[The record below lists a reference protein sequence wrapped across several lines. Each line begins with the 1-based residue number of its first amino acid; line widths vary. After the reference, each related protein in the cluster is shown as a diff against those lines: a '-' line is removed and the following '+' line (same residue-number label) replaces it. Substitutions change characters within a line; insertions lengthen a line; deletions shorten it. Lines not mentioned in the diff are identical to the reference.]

1 MPNNPINHNQA
12 QQQEDNWRPLRFLNL
27 YRLTLAG
34 LLTVLSVTESKLH
47 VLGSSHPDL
56 FTYTCI
62 SWLLASIAFSF
73 ALRHRWLPSQMQ
85 LNIHMLTDIITI
97 TMLMHASSGITSGL
111 GVLLV
116 VSIGSGSLMASRRI
130 AVLYASIATI
140 MLLGEQGYSSLYET
154 GKAYYTHSGILGATL
169 FATSLLANALARR
182 VVESE
187 ALVAKHSIDLANLEQ
202 LNEYIIQHM
211 QTGILVIDA
220 GNKVRLMNESAW
232 LMLNMPEAFTGK
244 PVTRASADLAGQ
256 LESWQENNAYV
267 THPFRSSPTSPTIL
281 PKFAQLGSKGDSGVL
296 VFLEDMSAT
305 AQQAQ
310 QMKLASLGRLTA
322 SIAHEI
328 RNPLGAISHAGQLLS
343 ESPKLDTGDRRLTQI
358 MLDHAMRM
366 NTIIENVMQLSRRD
380 RAEPVL
386 FDLQSWLEDFVEE
399 FIRNENI
406 ESELLAITSHVVDL
420 KIRMD
425 PSQLHQ
431 VVWNLCRN
439 GLRHSADYPGVP
451 KVELQAGQQEETHT
465 PYLDIIDHGSGIEPE
480 KAEHIFEPFYT
491 TEAKGTGLGLYIAR
505 ELCEGNQARLDYIP
519 VPEGGCCF
527 RITFAD
533 PRRRQGN

>member
-1 MPNNPINHNQA
+1 MMPKQTTTTPIR
-12 QQQEDNWRPLRFLNL
+12 DNWRPLRFLNL
-27 YRLTLAG
+27 YRMTLAG
-34 LLTVLSVTESKLH
+34 LLTVLSITGSKLP
-47 VLGSSHPDL
+47 VLGSSNPQL
-56 FTYTCI
+56 FEQ
-62 SWLLASIAFSF
+62 ASIVFLAASILFSF
-73 ALRHRWLPSQMQ
+73 AIRHRWLPFAVQ
-85 LNIHMLTDIITI
+85 LNLHMFVDISVITL
-97 TMLMHASSGITSGL
+97 LMHASGSITSGL

-116 VSIGSGSLMASRRI
+116 VSIGAGSLMASRRI

-140 MLLGEQGYSSLYET
+140 ALLGEQGFNSLYSDEE
-154 GKAYYTHSGILGATL
+154 AYYTHSGILGATL
-169 FATSLLANALARR
+169 FATALLANALAKR

-187 ALVAKHSIDLANLEQ
+187 ALVARHSVDLANLEQ

-211 QTGILVIDA
+211 QTGIVVIDTD
-220 GNKVRLMNESAW
+220 NNIRLMNESAW
-232 LMLNMPEAFTGK
+232 LMLDMPAAFTGK
-244 PVTRASADLAGQ
+244 PVQHASEALAEQLVARQKDSHYSTR
-256 LESWQENNAYV
+256 
-267 THPFRSSPTSPTIL
+267 PFRSSNTSPTIM
-281 PKFAQLGSKGDSGVL
+281 PKFARLGSNGESGAL

-343 ESPKLDTGDRRLTQI
+343 ESSDMNSGDRRLTQI
-358 MLDHAMRM
+358 ILDHAMRM

-386 FDLQSWLEDFVEE
+386 FDLHSWLEDFREE

-406 ESELLAITSHVVDL
+406 SAELLAVTSPISDIKVR
-420 KIRMD
+420 ID

-451 KVELQAGQQEETHT
+451 KVELQTSKLDETNS
-465 PYLDIIDHGSGIEPE
+465 PYLDIIDHGPGIDSE

-491 TEAKGTGLGLYIAR
+491 TEAQGTGLGLYIAR
-505 ELCEGNQARLDYIP
+505 ELCEGNQARLDYIA
-519 VPEGGCCF
+519 VPEGGSCF

-533 PRRRQGN
+533 PRRRQDN